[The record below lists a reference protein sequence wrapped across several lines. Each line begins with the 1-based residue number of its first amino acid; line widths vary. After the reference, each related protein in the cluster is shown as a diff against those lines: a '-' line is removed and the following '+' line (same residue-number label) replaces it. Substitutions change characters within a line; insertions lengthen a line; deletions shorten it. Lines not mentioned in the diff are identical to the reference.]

1 VSLLSSRIEHPTS
14 VRMVVLKRI
23 SVNFATDQFPA
34 LSRTPMVAA
43 FQTNSLLVRDPHT
56 TGMSSE

>member
-1 VSLLSSRIEHPTS
+1 
-14 VRMVVLKRI
+14 MVVLKRI

>member
-14 VRMVVLKRI
+14 VRMVVLKRT
-23 SVNFATDQFPA
+23 SVIFATDQFPA
-34 LSRTPMVAA
+34 LSRNPMFAPS
-43 FQTNSLLVRDPHT
+43 QTNSLLVRDPNT